1 MAGTRPRPRH
11 TGGLEGEAARGRGGG
26 QEGGTRSRQSGGKSG
41 VLPARRF
48 RQRFPCGGHR
58 VGSISG
64 AKWPVH
70 SPPGSILCSSIGCV
84 CCLSRRGWGFDLF
97 LQFGVVHQ
105 GRPAP
110 NHHSKPP
117 SLKAGQ
123 THCSEA
129 RKAHGHTSGT
139 MLWKYPSNAWRFFY
153 KKKLFLGP
161 KIRSDTSLGFNV
173 LFEP

>member
-84 CCLSRRGWGFDLF
+84 CCLSRRGWGLTFVAVWSCPSRASGAQPSF
-97 LQFGVVHQ
+97 KTAIPK
-105 GRPAP
+105 GRSNTLLRGKKGTWTHIR
-110 NHHSKPP
+110 NHAVEISIKC
-117 SLKAGQ
+117 LA
-123 THCSEA
+123 
-129 RKAHGHTSGT
+129 
-139 MLWKYPSNAWRFFY
+139 FF
-153 KKKLFLGP
+153 
-161 KIRSDTSLGFNV
+161 
-173 LFEP
+173 